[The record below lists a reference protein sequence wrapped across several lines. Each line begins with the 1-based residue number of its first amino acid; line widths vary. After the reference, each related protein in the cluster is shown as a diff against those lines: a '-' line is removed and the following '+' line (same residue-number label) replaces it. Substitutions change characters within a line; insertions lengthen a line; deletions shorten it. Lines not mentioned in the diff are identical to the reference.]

1 MKTFHEITDKT
12 FEKELNETFEGHET
26 NPCYNE
32 IKNEIKKLF
41 ESIYST
47 REQKIFFLGAWLA
60 DSFSWEQIDELR
72 ELLGFGKEPP
82 Q

>member
-12 FEKELNETFEGHET
+12 FQEAFNEAFEGHEED
-26 NPCYNE
+26 PRY
-32 IKNEIKKLF
+32 NEIKKLF

-47 REQKIFFLGAWLA
+47 REQKIFFLGCWLS
-60 DSFSWEQIDELR
+60 DCFFCEQIDELR

-82 Q
+82 QA